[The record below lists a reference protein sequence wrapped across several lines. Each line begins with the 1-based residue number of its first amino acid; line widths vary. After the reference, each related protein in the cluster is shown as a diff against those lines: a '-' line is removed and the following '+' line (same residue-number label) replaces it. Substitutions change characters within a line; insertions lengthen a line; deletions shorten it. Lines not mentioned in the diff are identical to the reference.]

1 MKNRLSSRLR
11 LTLSGVT
18 LLTLLLM
25 CALVFAGMYF
35 QTTADNREQ
44 LRQQAAWVACIKE
57 NRERT
62 SLTILSHTESRNM
75 GSPVFRLF
83 CGKTTAGRGNLLPAV
98 VCNISELL

>member
-44 LRQQAAWVACIKE
+44 LRQQAVQ
-57 NRERT
+57 
-62 SLTILSHTESRNM
+62 LSSYLDASDDPVPCCT
-75 GSPVFRLF
+75 GAYSPS
-83 CGKTTAGRGNLLPAV
+83 A
-98 VCNISELL
+98 

>member
-25 CALVFAGMYF
+25 CVLVFAGMYF

-44 LRQQAAWVACIKE
+44 LPAAGGAV
-57 NRERT
+57 
-62 SLTILSHTESRNM
+62 
-75 GSPVFRLF
+75 V
-83 CGKTTAGRGNLLPAV
+83 LLP
-98 VCNISELL
+98 